1 MLFPTIDFAI
11 FFVVVLTVYWLLRP
25 YPIAWRVFLIGASY
39 FFYGYW
45 DVRFCL
51 LLAGSTL
58 GNWLFGRWVFAA
70 MRNGARTKLSRW
82 LVAADVVANLA
93 VLGWF
98 KYYGFFSTE
107 VKNGLGDIGID
118 LPLPLLHIALPI
130 GISFFTFQGISY
142 VIDIHRG
149 QIKSPMGFL
158 DFTVFQ
164 SFFAHLIA
172 GPIVRASELGPQ
184 IARPL
189 KASDINTTLAF
200 SLIFAGLFK
209 KVVISSFLS
218 QEIVDP
224 VFAVPGE
231 HSSFE
236 ILFAIYGYAIQIF
249 ADFSGYTDIAI
260 GLALLLGFQFPQN
273 FDQPYRALSLQD
285 FWRRWH
291 MTLSRWLRDY
301 LYIGLGG
308 NRGSQIF
315 TARNLFLTMLLGG
328 LWHGAAWTFVIWGA
342 IHGSWLI
349 LERYTPG
356 LKPAAPGSPWAAAIR
371 WFVTFN
377 VVCIAWV
384 FFRAESFDLA
394 RQVLEGLFTNGGGA
408 GLVTIPVVVTIV
420 GSLALQFLP
429 KRVDVRWQEIFARAS
444 PVAQAACLAV
454 GLVLVD
460 ALGPEGVAPF
470 IYFRF

>member
-107 VKNGLGDIGID
+107 VKNGLGDIGIN

-172 GPIVRASELGPQ
+172 GVPHVTKPDALAELANVVRA
-184 IARPL
+184 
-189 KASDINTTLAF
+189 
-200 SLIFAGLFK
+200 
-209 KVVISSFLS
+209 
-218 QEIVDP
+218 
-224 VFAVPGE
+224 
-231 HSSFE
+231 H
-236 ILFAIYGYAIQIF
+236 
-249 ADFSGYTDIAI
+249 
-260 GLALLLGFQFPQN
+260 
-273 FDQPYRALSLQD
+273 
-285 FWRRWH
+285 
-291 MTLSRWLRDY
+291 LR
-301 LYIGLGG
+301 
-308 NRGSQIF
+308 
-315 TARNLFLTMLLGG
+315 
-328 LWHGAAWTFVIWGA
+328 
-342 IHGSWLI
+342 
-349 LERYTPG
+349 
-356 LKPAAPGSPWAAAIR
+356 
-371 WFVTFN
+371 
-377 VVCIAWV
+377 
-384 FFRAESFDLA
+384 
-394 RQVLEGLFTNGGGA
+394 
-408 GLVTIPVVVTIV
+408 
-420 GSLALQFLP
+420 
-429 KRVDVRWQEIFARAS
+429 ARATLRS
-444 PVAQAACLAV
+444 PVCRRV
-454 GLVLVD
+454 
-460 ALGPEGVAPF
+460 
-470 IYFRF
+470 R